1 MKEALLKTDND
12 TKQLILEV
20 SALSGYSQ
28 NVVKEVL
35 EYLLVSWAIC
45 VVDKPDDF
53 AELKIPYLGSV
64 KVKYKKDII
73 NKEGELET
81 EVDSFVDLSD
91 YFKKLVG
98 DLYSEGISD
107 IVPLLSKKIEQAVL
121 VASAKV

>member
-35 EYLLVSWAIC
+35 EYLLVSWAVC
-45 VVDKPDDF
+45 VADKPDDF
-53 AELKIPYLGSV
+53 AELKIPYLGSI
-64 KVKYKKDII
+64 KVKYKEDII
-73 NKEGELET
+73 NNEGELET
-81 EVDSFVDLSD
+81 IVDSFVDLSS

-107 IVPLLSKKIEQAVL
+107 LVPLLSKKIEQAVL

>member
-1 MKEALLKTDND
+1 MKDTPLKTDNN

-45 VVDKPDDF
+45 VVDNPDSF

-64 KVKYKKDII
+64 KVKYKEDIV
-73 NKEGELET
+73 NNEGELET
-81 EVDSFVDLSD
+81 VVDSFVDLSA

-107 IVPLLSKKIEQAVL
+107 LVPLLSKKIEQAVL
-121 VASAKV
+121 VASTKV